1 MNAPTDSQG
10 RVLST
15 FKLTMAEF
23 IDDLLDITA
32 FDTVEVTHDYEDPTK
47 VLLKFHIAEGS
58 GDCWVAVPHVSKS
71 SVLVQLSHLPLSR

>member
-1 MNAPTDSQG
+1 MRPIQSFSVFCKETMNAPTDSQG

-15 FKLTMAEF
+15 FEISMAEF

-58 GDCWVAVPHVSKS
+58 GD
-71 SVLVQLSHLPLSR
+71 